1 MSTRIRSTLTLGV
14 LAASGLLAQAPA
26 PKKSDPAKPAA
37 GNPAAPKPAAAK
49 GSLMDPPSL
58 KATAPATYRVRMTTT
73 AGDVVIE
80 VTRAWAPI
88 GADRF
93 YNLVRAGFYNGAA
106 FFRIVPNFVVQWGL
120 SPNPAVNKAWATANI
135 KDDPVKE
142 NNIKGYVTF
151 AKTGEPNSRS
161 TQVFISLRDNRFLDS
176 QGFAPFGEVVTGMNV
191 VDKINSQYGDQPD
204 QGMIQQQGNA
214 YLNRSFPKLDYI
226 KSARIEEGAPAKQA
240 K

>member
-1 MSTRIRSTLTLGV
+1 M
-14 LAASGLLAQAPA
+14 
-26 PKKSDPAKPAA
+26 DPA
-37 GNPAAPKPAAAK
+37 
-49 GSLMDPPSL
+49 SL
-58 KATAPATYRVRMTTT
+58 KATAPATYHVRMTTT

-120 SPNPAVNKAWATANI
+120 SPNPAVNKVWANANI

-176 QGFAPFGEVVTGMNV
+176 QGFAPFGKVVEGMEVVEKFYAG
-191 VDKINSQYGDQPD
+191 YGEKPD
-204 QGMIQQQGNA
+204 QQAITDQGKA
-214 YLNRSFPKLDYI
+214 YLDKNFPNLTKI
-226 KSARIEEGAPAKQA
+226 TVATIEPAAGGAAPAKPAAGEKKEPAPA
-240 K
+240 KK